1 MIETFDR
8 NVAGTGIHTFPL
20 GDPRQGIVHVIG
32 PEQGITQPGLV
43 IVCGDSHTS
52 TVLQPQTAARATLR
66 PAP

>member
-43 IVCGDSHTS
+43 IVSGDSHTS